1 MRIQPMGQSNGDGA
15 LFGVQLDEYGLKSLV
30 HILNATSDRQK
41 ITTSNIANV
50 NTPGYT
56 AKDVSFA
63 ELIGQMDSPFETKMA
78 QQAGGSHA
86 QETDTGNPVNLQK
99 ELLDM
104 QKNLLFY
111 NMAVRRI
118 STVITGLK
126 SAAQVGR

>member
-1 MRIQPMGQSNGDGA
+1 MRIQSVGQSNGDGS
-15 LFGVQLDEYGLKSLV
+15 LYGIQLDEYGLKGLT

-56 AKDVSFA
+56 AKEVSFA
-63 ELIGQMDSPFETKMA
+63 ELLGQMDSPFETRMA
-78 QQAGGSHA
+78 QQAGGSHV

-111 NMAVRRI
+111 NMAVRRV

-126 SAAQVGR
+126 SAGQVGR